1 MRESEESAATDES
14 QETPVSKKK
23 KSMLLGRALVS
34 TKGFQ
39 KTKRRGKQTWFIG
52 DEYVLEHNVINV
64 EKSRRNNQP
73 WWRAAKKLGR
83 PLRCPDCGLGPY
95 AKIDGDDGH
104 KRSSCTV
111 ANRNHKKQYDAR
123 KRAGITVNPFSL
135 SQPTVQKKS
144 PVRTGEPS
152 EIHPAAMPSETTKRP
167 THWIWCHSNSDRDK
181 TTAFRNE
188 LKKSARPFQEKLREP
203 YRKRAQRKSP
213 PLPDFYRRNFIVTP
227 DIHKNEGKHRP
238 LSIILWYPELFWAKE
253 GFQYQ
258 RCPDCDQNLIA
269 KTDVE
274 RLVEDFAGTHVLC
287 AKQYYCGRWP
297 RWNSRCRS
305 SRCFSWQFHGA

>member
-1 MRESEESAATDES
+1 MRESGESAATDES

-64 EKSRRNNQP
+64 EKSSRNNQP

-144 PVRTGEPS
+144 PLRTGEPRKFILRPCRQRLPRDLLTGSGATQIQTEIRQQRS
-152 EIHPAAMPSETTKRP
+152 EMNSKKREAISGETSRTVQESARRGNLLLYLIFIDGILSSHRTFTKMKASIGRYPLSFGTRAILGERRFPISAMPRLRP
-167 THWIWCHSNSDRDK
+167 KFNCKNGCGEIGGGFCWDP
-181 TTAFRNE
+181 
-188 LKKSARPFQEKLREP
+188 RPLRETV
-203 YRKRAQRKSP
+203 
-213 PLPDFYRRNFIVTP
+213 L
-227 DIHKNEGKHRP
+227 
-238 LSIILWYPELFWAKE
+238 LWALQEVHAWLGP
-253 GFQYQ
+253 GV
-258 RCPDCDQNLIA
+258 D
-269 KTDVE
+269 
-274 RLVEDFAGTHVLC
+274 
-287 AKQYYCGRWP
+287 
-297 RWNSRCRS
+297 
-305 SRCFSWQFHGA
+305 